1 MRRGD
6 STKESALED
15 GYASEADWLG
25 NIEGESVGE
34 GDGVGSGSG
43 CWIER
48 EGRERLRILAV
59 FLWGEGLAHR
69 RTFKETE

>member
-25 NIEGESVGE
+25 NIEGESVGD
-34 GDGVGSGSG
+34 GDGVGSG

-48 EGRERLRILAV
+48 EGRERLRVVQLC
-59 FLWGEGLAHR
+59 FLEGERACSPEDL
-69 RTFKETE
+69 